1 MPRPLLLPPPNIR
14 ATVSIRASSLAFCLV
29 LLTTMVMP
37 AFAQDQESGF
47 KGFLHRA
54 GNAVTQTA
62 SKVLGPGD
70 ANANA
75 GAASGQAAGPATTV
89 GPFYRPIRP
98 ASPGAIV
105 GIFDQHRMGDAWPR
119 VAVRFTDAGADRA
132 CWRAEATIWRSPTD
146 HHVEVFDLCNA
157 PTAFTDGMG
166 RTQYLTSPED
176 APGGGQGI
184 VALNTAQN
192 IQGMSHA
199 DTAPGDVRT
208 TGPLP
213 PHMLF
218 YLGQGSESGPL
229 AHQYREI
236 LMRLLW
242 VTGWMNHANPTIDT
256 HSGKVLWVIGIN
268 ANDADAQEVRR

>member
-1 MPRPLLLPPPNIR
+1 MPRPLLLPLPNIR
-14 ATVSIRASSLAFCLV
+14 ATVSVGAPRFSFWIALLA
-29 LLTTMVMP
+29 TMAAP

-70 ANANA
+70 VNASA
-75 GAASGQAAGPATTV
+75 VSGQAAGPATTA
-89 GPFYRPIRP
+89 GPFYRPISP

-119 VAVRFTDAGADRA
+119 VAVNFTDAGADRA

-176 APGGGQGI
+176 SPGGGQGI

-192 IQGMSHA
+192 VQGMSHT

-236 LMRLLW
+236 LVRLLW
-242 VTGWMNHANPTIDT
+242 VTGWMNRSNPTIDVR
-256 HSGKVLWVIGIN
+256 SGKVLWVVGIN
-268 ANDADAQEVRR
+268 ANGGAQEVQR